1 MYSKKKKRKTFVE
14 KLHSK
19 YRLVIMKD
27 DTFEEKISFRLSRFN
42 VFAVVGTLIVLLI
55 IGTTY
60 IIAFTPLKEYI
71 PGYADFDTRKT
82 LRELIIRTDSLEQSI
97 KQKDNY
103 ILSIRK
109 MMLGEDSVGVENLNQ
124 IDQSK
129 IKDINFAKS
138 KDDSLLRE
146 EIETES
152 KYSITYGLTNQNKS
166 SISSFLFFA
175 PVKGVVTDNFNA
187 VEKHYGIDIAA
198 NQNEIIKSTLDGTII
213 FADWTSETG
222 YCIAIQHQYN
232 LISVYKHNSAILKK
246 QGTFVKAGEPI
257 AIIGNTGKLTTGL
270 HLHFELWY
278 NGRPVNPL
286 DYISFN

>member
-1 MYSKKKKRKTFVE
+1 
-14 KLHSK
+14 
-19 YRLVIMKD
+19 MKD
-27 DTFEEKISFRLSRFN
+27 DTFEEKIFFKISRFN
-42 VFAVVGTLIVLLI
+42 VFAVVGTLFVLLI

-103 ILSIRK
+103 ILSIKK
-109 MMLGEDSVGVENLNQ
+109 MMLGDDSVGIENINQ

-129 IKDINFAKS
+129 LKDINFAKS
-138 KDDSLLRE
+138 KDDSLLRD

-152 KYSITYGLTNQNKS
+152 KYSITYGLTNQNKN
-166 SISSFLFFA
+166 SISSFFFFA
-175 PVKGVVTDNFNA
+175 PVKGLVTNNFNS

-198 NQNEIIKSTLDGTII
+198 NQNEIIKSTLDGTVI

-232 LISVYKHNSAILKK
+232 LISIYKHNSAILKK

-257 AIIGNTGKLTTGL
+257 AIIGNTGRLTTGL